1 MNDNQNAFR
10 GIAIGFA
17 AVTEAVGCSLAGF
30 AVGYFLDK
38 WIEKTKPWLT
48 VAGSLF
54 GLSLG
59 FYLLYKIYIRESGGD
74 GSGEL
79 K

>member
-1 MNDNQNAFR
+1 MSDNRNAFR

-17 AVTEAVGCSLAGF
+17 AVTEAVGCSLGGF
-30 AVGYFLDK
+30 AIGYLLDK

-48 VAGSLF
+48 VAGALF
-54 GLSLG
+54 GLIMG
-59 FYLLYKIYIRESGGD
+59 FYLLYKIYVRESGGVD
-74 GSGEL
+74 SGQS